1 MRRERIYVCHTY
13 YHVYV
18 ACLKE
23 LNLAEEAKGGATLLL
38 SSMSTDFGDLLQRAK
53 QSGIF
58 RDVLSY
64 DEKSFEF
71 FPELTE
77 LKRDRGSLLLNMRQR
92 IRFERRLGQLEEQFV
107 PVDFA
112 EYKDRYVFC
121 DSDPVGYYLAYKKLP
136 YHALED
142 GLNCLRYRDT
152 AREDNAGHFGFKAK
166 LAALGLIFIQNGYS
180 RWCVDMEVN
189 DLSVLDHPMEK
200 MVEVP
205 REKLVSGLSKKDRE
219 TLVRLFI
226 PDREKIVAAVAKAHA
241 KGLPVILILTE
252 PLCKDLSVRRKL
264 FSDMIEQYAF
274 ADGKKGTAVIKPH
287 PRDLL
292 DYKKEFPDEIVLDA
306 RFPMEILN
314 FMDVQ
319 FDRVVTVYTVPDAI
333 HCAKEKIYL
342 GNAFM
347 DRYEPEEAHAHVT
360 HAEARKQK
368 EC

>member
-1 MRRERIYVCHTY
+1 MHI
-13 YHVYV
+13 
-18 ACLKE
+18 
-23 LNLAEEAKGGATLLL
+23 
-38 SSMSTDFGDLLQRAK
+38 
-53 QSGIF
+53 
-58 RDVLSY
+58 
-64 DEKSFEF
+64 KSF
-71 FPELTE
+71 
-77 LKRDRGSLLLNMRQR
+77 
-92 IRFERRLGQLEEQFV
+92 
-107 PVDFA
+107 
-112 EYKDRYVFC
+112 
-121 DSDPVGYYLAYKKLP
+121 
-136 YHALED
+136 

-205 REKLVSGLSKKDRE
+205 REKLVSGLSRKDRE

-252 PLCKDLSVRRKL
+252 PLCKDLAVRRKL
-264 FSDMIEQYAF
+264 FFDMIEQYAF

-306 RFPMEILN
+306 RFLWMCSLIVSSRSTQCRTR
-314 FMDVQ
+314 F
-319 FDRVVTVYTVPDAI
+319 T
-333 HCAKEKIYL
+333 
-342 GNAFM
+342 
-347 DRYEPEEAHAHVT
+347 
-360 HAEARKQK
+360 ARRRKSISEMRSWIVMSRRK
-368 EC
+368 RMRT

>member
-1 MRRERIYVCHTY
+1 
-13 YHVYV
+13 
-18 ACLKE
+18 
-23 LNLAEEAKGGATLLL
+23 
-38 SSMSTDFGDLLQRAK
+38 
-53 QSGIF
+53 
-58 RDVLSY
+58 
-64 DEKSFEF
+64 
-71 FPELTE
+71 
-77 LKRDRGSLLLNMRQR
+77 
-92 IRFERRLGQLEEQFV
+92 
-107 PVDFA
+107 
-112 EYKDRYVFC
+112 
-121 DSDPVGYYLAYKKLP
+121 
-136 YHALED
+136 
-142 GLNCLRYRDT
+142 
-152 AREDNAGHFGFKAK
+152 
-166 LAALGLIFIQNGYS
+166 
-180 RWCVDMEVN
+180 MEVN
-189 DLSVLDHPMEK
+189 DLSVLDHPMQK

-252 PLCKDLSVRRKL
+252 PLCKDLAVRRKL

-292 DYKKEFPDEIVLDA
+292 
-306 RFPMEILN
+306 EILN

>member
-58 RDVLSY
+58 EDVLSY

-92 IRFERRLGQLEEQFV
+92 IRFERRLGELEEQFV

-121 DSDPVGYYLAYKKLP
+121 DSDPIGYYLAYKKLP

-205 REKLVSGLSKKDRE
+205 REKLVRVLSHKDRE
-219 TLVRLFI
+219 MLVRLFI
-226 PDREKIVAAVAKAHA
+226 PGREEIVAAVAKAHA

-292 DYKKEFPDEIVLDA
+292 DYRKEFPDEIVLDA

-319 FDRVVTVYTVPDAI
+319 FDRVVTVYTVPDSI